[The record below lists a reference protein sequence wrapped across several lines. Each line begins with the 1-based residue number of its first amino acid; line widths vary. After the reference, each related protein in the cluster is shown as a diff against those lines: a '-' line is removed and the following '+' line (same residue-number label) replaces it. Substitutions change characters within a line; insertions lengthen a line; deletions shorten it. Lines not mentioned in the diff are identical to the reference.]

1 MVQTHHLFSQTKLN
15 KKLYGK
21 LIDDPR
27 NIKYLCEK
35 CHLWSVIPKLNENE
49 FCEMLGIPARSKT
62 AQLIEKAKHGK

>member
-27 NIKYLCEK
+27 NVMYLCEK
-35 CHLWSVIPKLNENE
+35 CHLWKEIPKFTEIE
-49 FCEMLGIPARSKT
+49 FCKALGIPARSKT
-62 AQLIEKAKHGK
+62 AKLIEKARAD